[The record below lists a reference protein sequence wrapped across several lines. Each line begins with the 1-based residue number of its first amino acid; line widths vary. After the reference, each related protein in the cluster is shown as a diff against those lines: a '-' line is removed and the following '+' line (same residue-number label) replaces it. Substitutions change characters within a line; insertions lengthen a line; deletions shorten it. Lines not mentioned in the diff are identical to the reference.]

1 MPMTW
6 LFLLSLSCCP
16 FHLKLSLST
25 RHVFFFRPLLS
36 GVRSVGISEISRWS
50 ARIFAIVAAYRSD
63 VISKLRSRQN
73 DSTGATLVV
82 DQCTAVCAN
91 FTTILGHC
99 NFSGPPSC
107 TCTVSFVS
115 AKIQCLLCERNSG
128 PLNLAGAKFLL
139 DDDVARCH
147 KAGIQIGYSLL
158 LDPAAAAIV
167 QRVYRTDSVLRK
179 RQTVFLALQIIGG
192 HIGIFL
198 VLVLAVFSRRYC
210 VFVVLS
216 KAYRLYRGTSENTF
230 LQPLGDGRENLCLVQ
245 AALTNGAQVMTAS
258 STLSLVI
265 RLWLDLRT
273 AICGE
278 TKEPKKNQ
286 CITVLV
292 LCPAFIS
299 DQLWGTHA
307 LLSNS
312 SAYVWGNPDNITHHS
327 GTRSAYVSVLRS
339 LSHRIPVF
347 EPSNPYASVSV
358 SSSISSNFSV
368 LADMMQAAIPLL
380 GTIILGTRSDIVGAV
395 VLWRRNDAVKA

>member
-1 MPMTW
+1 MTW

-25 RHVFFFRPLLS
+25 RHCWDIRDITV
-36 GVRSVGISEISRWS
+36 
-50 ARIFAIVAAYRSD
+50 
-63 VISKLRSRQN
+63 
-73 DSTGATLVV
+73 
-82 DQCTAVCAN
+82 CTAVCAN

-99 NFSGPPSC
+99 DFNGPPSC
-107 TCTVSFVS
+107 TCTVSFVK
-115 AKIQCLLCERNSG
+115 AKIQCLLCKPNSS
-128 PLNLAGAKFLL
+128 PLNLAGAKLLL
-139 DDDVARCH
+139 DNDVARCH
-147 KAGIQIGYSLL
+147 RAGIQISYSLL

-167 QRVYRTDSVLRK
+167 RRVYRANSVLRT

-216 KAYRLYRGTSENTF
+216 KAYRLYRGTSENTC
-230 LQPLGDGRENLCLVQ
+230 LQPLGYVKENLCLAQ

-273 AICGE
+273 ALCGE

-286 CITVLV
+286 PIVVLTLPKKLLIAPYVLFLAFGLVVHFRGDLTIQGNFYCIALTVPSSVSGKLTPYSQSLQPVYGVTLIISLITV
-292 LCPAFIS
+292 
-299 DQLWGTHA
+299 A
-307 LLSNS
+307 L
-312 SAYVWGNPDNITHHS
+312 
-327 GTRSAYVSVLRS
+327 
-339 LSHRIPVF
+339 
-347 EPSNPYASVSV
+347 EVSV

-380 GTIILGTRSDIVGAV
+380 GTIIFGTRSDIVGAV